1 MVWLPLVKNGKNC
14 PCWCR
19 IPFIMAVVS
28 FEGLALFLASNGSGW
43 GVSIFLFQ
51 FSNFF
56 RKETQHESSNSR
68 TLHLEFQNQQ
78 R

>member
-1 MVWLPLVKNGKNC
+1 
-14 PCWCR
+14 
-19 IPFIMAVVS
+19 MAVVS